1 MENLYLLLKE
11 LCELPDETGWA
22 EFKHKMMSR
31 T

>member
-1 MENLYLLLKE
+1 MENLGLLVKE
-11 LCELPDETGWA
+11 LCELPDEMEWA